1 MKLAFGGICLF
12 LAQILKKRI
21 VQRKDNV
28 MSAEIYMKNKASA
41 ANDASLKSAIVTV
54 GFENQSI
61 YAKKK

>member
-1 MKLAFGGICLF
+1 
-12 LAQILKKRI
+12 
-21 VQRKDNV
+21 